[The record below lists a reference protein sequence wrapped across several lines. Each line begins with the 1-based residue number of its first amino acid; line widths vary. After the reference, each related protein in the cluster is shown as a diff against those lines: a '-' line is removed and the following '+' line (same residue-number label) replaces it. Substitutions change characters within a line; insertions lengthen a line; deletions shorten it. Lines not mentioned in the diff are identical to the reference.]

1 MPVSFFMV
9 RRRVPSRMAC
19 TCKLKSSK
27 AEAPAT
33 MCRIVVA
40 RRERDAVNSVVGYRA
55 RCRQQVARYRT
66 IAGNQPPGDNLR
78 TGRSRRADRP
88 VARDALM

>member
-40 RRERDAVNSVVGYRA
+40 RRERDAVNSVVGLNLSSFL
-55 RCRQQVARYRT
+55 QVA
-66 IAGNQPPGDNLR
+66 
-78 TGRSRRADRP
+78 S
-88 VARDALM
+88 

>member
-55 RCRQQVARYRT
+55 RCRQQVARPLPVTSPRVIIYERGDRAER
-66 IAGNQPPGDNLR
+66 IAP
-78 TGRSRRADRP
+78 
-88 VARDALM
+88 

>member
-40 RRERDAVNSVVGYRA
+40 RRERDAVNSVVGY
-55 RCRQQVARYRT
+55 
-66 IAGNQPPGDNLR
+66 L
-78 TGRSRRADRP
+78 
-88 VARDALM
+88 